1 MIKAAVGITDDEPL
15 EEAFEKLRACCEDD
29 AVADL
34 IGLASGL
41 LEAVEG
47 ERSPQEISWAAR
59 EVMTT
64 LGDVQPLILFFEDI
78 HWAEEPMLDLVEHL
92 SDWVRAPLLILCLAR
107 PDLLDVRPGWG
118 GGRVRSTAI
127 ELEPLSEVESEELVS
142 ALVAELA
149 DPPPLPKGLLDRT
162 EGNPLFVEETIRMLV
177 EGGDSNRVPDTLQA
191 LIAARIDHLSTNGK
205 MLLQRA
211 AVVGRVFW
219 QGAIAHLAPDLDV
232 ETLLD
237 DLLLRE
243 FVLREPRSS
252 ISGET
257 AFRFKHMLIRE
268 VAYAGLSKEARAQ
281 QHARF
286 AEWIKERAA
295 DELLEIRAHHLD
307 HATQLLAELDGAPPA
322 ELKHEAAEALTGAG
336 KRALAREQYKSARRQ
351 LLRAVELEPTLPRRY
366 YAARAV
372 WRLGDLT
379 AVSVEM
385 EKVRAEAEAA
395 GEHHVAAL
403 ALTALAD
410 AVLRQTGD
418 DARAEELI
426 DRALEL
432 QHDEIDVD
440 AHVDSLMVR
449 VQIGVARGSMT
460 DAVPYMEQ
468 AFAVALAGGRKDLQ
482 TIASQA
488 LAQAHIVRLEFD
500 KAERL
505 IRKALDL
512 AEESGSPRARGTA
525 TLTLGWLYKM
535 RNELEAAEAAYEEA
549 RGFFGEIGH
558 ATLLAASLSR
568 MAEVALE
575 RGEPKR
581 AEKLM
586 REAIRL
592 LAPLGQ
598 HRELAEG
605 QADLAVALARQG
617 KTDEAERFVLEA
629 QEVLATATEPQF
641 RMTMLHALAAVRTAQ
656 ERDDEAETLYREA
669 LGLADNLDFTGLEA
683 EALRKL
689 VLFLEERGRNGDA
702 APYEERLALL
712 FPAESTAEI
721 A

>member
-1 MIKAAVGITDDEPL
+1 
-15 EEAFEKLRACCEDD
+15 
-29 AVADL
+29 
-34 IGLASGL
+34 
-41 LEAVEG
+41 
-47 ERSPQEISWAAR
+47 
-59 EVMTT
+59 
-64 LGDVQPLILFFEDI
+64 
-78 HWAEEPMLDLVEHL
+78 
-92 SDWVRAPLLILCLAR
+92 
-107 PDLLDVRPGWG
+107 
-118 GGRVRSTAI
+118 
-127 ELEPLSEVESEELVS
+127 
-142 ALVAELA
+142 
-149 DPPPLPKGLLDRT
+149 LLDRT

-177 EGGDSNRVPDTLQA
+177 EGGDSDRVPDTLQA
-191 LIAARIDHLSTNGK
+191 LIAARIDHLAPDAK
-205 MLLQRA
+205 VLLQRA
-211 AVVGRVFW
+211 AVIGRVFW
-219 QGAIAHLAPDLDV
+219 RGAIAHIAPNLDV
-232 ETLLD
+232 DALLD

-243 FVLREPRSS
+243 FVLREERSS
-252 ISGET
+252 ISGEK

-268 VAYAGLSKEARAQ
+268 VAYTGLSKQARAQ
-281 QHARF
+281 QHAGF
-286 AEWIKERAA
+286 AEWIKERAGE
-295 DELLEIRAHHLD
+295 ELVEIRAHHLD
-307 HATQLLAELDGAPPA
+307 HATQLVAELDGAPSA
-322 ELKHEAAEALTGAG
+322 ELTREAAEALTGAG

-351 LLRAVELEPTLPRRY
+351 LMRALELEPTLRRRY
-366 YAARAV
+366 YAARAA

-379 AVSVEM
+379 AVSIEM

-432 QHDEIDVD
+432 QHDETDVD
-440 AHVDSLMVR
+440 AHFDSLMVR
-449 VQIGVARGSMT
+449 AAIGVTRGSMT
-460 DAVPYMEQ
+460 DAVPYIEQ

-505 IRKALDL
+505 IRKALEL
-512 AEESGSPRARGTA
+512 AEASGSPRARGTA
-525 TLTLGWLYKM
+525 TLTLGWLYRM
-535 RNELEAAEAAYEEA
+535 RNELDEADAAYEEA
-549 RGFFGEIGH
+549 RELFAEIGH
-558 ATLLAASLSR
+558 ATLLAVSLSR

-629 QEVLATATEPQF
+629 QEHLATAEPQF
-641 RMTMLHALAAVRTAQ
+641 RMTILHALAAVRTAQ
-656 ERDDEAETLYREA
+656 ERDDEAEALYREA
-669 LGLADNLDFTGLEA
+669 LALADNLDFTGLEA

-689 VLFLEERGRNGDA
+689 IRFLEERGRNGDA
-702 APYEERLALL
+702 APYEERLAALL
-712 FPAESTAEI
+712 PAESTAEI